1 MNKMTKRII
10 IACVAIV
17 VAAATI
23 TGVYYF
29 MHRQVEKEAQEEDV
43 LPGSEAGKLL
53 AKDLE
58 LKYPETATEV
68 IKLYWRFNRCMYNE
82 TEEISDSDFE
92 GLLKQLRLLYD
103 EEFLA
108 GKGNSYDEMLKSF
121 KEDKEKTERS
131 ISSACIVQANDTVQ
145 VVELDGKECATVI
158 SFCLIK
164 EDGKM
169 TQTYEKFMCRRDN
182 NSKWKILGWQPT
194 NADDAAKVGVKY
206 QKDKKDKKDEK

>member
-10 IACVAIV
+10 VACVAIV
-17 VAAATI
+17 VAAAAV
-23 TGVYYF
+23 TGIYYF
-29 MHRQVEKEAQEEDV
+29 MNRQVEKEAQKEDAV
-43 LPGSEAGKLL
+43 PSSETGKLL

-92 GLLKQLRLLYD
+92 GLLKQLRILYD
-103 EEFLA
+103 EELLA
-108 GKGNSYDEMLKSF
+108 GEGNSYEEMLKSF
-121 KEDKEKTERS
+121 KADKEKAERS
-131 ISSACIVQANDTVQ
+131 ISSACIVQENKTVQ

-169 TQTYEKFMCRRDN
+169 TQNYEKFMCRRDSN
-182 NSKWKILGWQPT
+182 NKWKILGWQST
-194 NADDAAKVGVKY
+194 NADEAAKVGVKY
-206 QKDKKDKKDEK
+206 QKDKKDEK

>member
-1 MNKMTKRII
+1 MDKMTKKI
-10 IACVAIV
+10 IAAFVAIIV
-17 VAAATI
+17 VAAAV
-23 TGVYYF
+23 TGVYYL
-29 MHRQVEKEAQEEDV
+29 MNKQAEEEAKEEGKI
-43 LPGSEAGKLL
+43 PSSEAGKLL

-68 IKLYWRFNRCMYNE
+68 IKLYWRFNRCMYND

-92 GLLKQLRLLYD
+92 GLLKQLRMLYD
-103 EEFLA
+103 DELLA
-108 GKGNSYDEMLKSF
+108 GEGNSYEEMLKSF

-131 ISSACIVQANDTVQ
+131 ISTACIVQANDTVQ

-182 NSKWKILGWQPT
+182 NNKWKILGWQPT

-206 QKDKKDKKDEK
+206 QKDKKDEK